1 VSAVRGAAKG
11 KENVYSSLCRVIA
24 ALCCSL
30 LTVALAACG
39 GGGRSGVLPNAGV
52 VADSGLAADDTALV
66 PASAAART
74 ASRTEMARRAADFVD
89 SVGVNVHLG
98 YYWTLYGDNTAVQ
111 NLLAGLGIRHI
122 RDGMSPGWTNLCS
135 AFSQLASHGIRSD
148 FIVGSWMSPTDIT
161 TWDSC
166 TGRTADAYEGLNE
179 WDISHP
185 ATDTNWPQTD
195 ASVQQQLYST
205 VKATRRITVVAPSLT
220 SQSAYAALGS
230 VAATS
235 DVGNAHVYFA
245 ARNPGT
251 IGWGGGNAFGVYG
264 SLRYDL
270 AVARQTTGTKPMY
283 ATETGYGDTSDTVYV
298 PPATK
303 ARYTLRTLLETW
315 NARVV
320 RTYLYELVDEGGGY
334 FGSYGLTDGSGN
346 VKPAYVAVKNL
357 LAHLSDPGR
366 PVVLGSLAYTLA
378 APAQVHH
385 ALFEKR
391 DGSFVLALWLEVS
404 EWDPNANVP
413 IAVAP
418 QSTAVTFGRVPSML
432 RATSF
437 DDGGNVTTQALAPSG
452 VLTLSVGGSPTLLD
466 IRP

>member
-11 KENVYSSLCRVIA
+11 KEDVYSSLCRVIA
-24 ALCCSL
+24 TLCCSL

-39 GGGRSGVLPNAGV
+39 GGGRSGVVPNAGV
-52 VADSGLAADDTALV
+52 VADSGLAANDAALV
-66 PASAAART
+66 TASAAAQT
-74 ASRTEMARRAADFVD
+74 TSSSEAARRAAGFVD
-89 SVGVNVHLG
+89 FVGVNVHLG

-111 NLLAGLGIRHI
+111 NLLTGLGVRHI

-135 AFSQLASHGIRSD
+135 EFSQLASHGIHSD
-148 FIVGSWMSPTDIT
+148 FIVGSWMSPSDIT

-195 ASVQQQLYST
+195 RSVQQSVYAT
-205 VKATRRITVVAPSLT
+205 VKAMRPVTVFAPSLT
-220 SQSAYAALGS
+220 SESAYGALGS

-251 IGWGGGNAFGVYG
+251 TGWGAGDSFGVYG
-264 SLRYDL
+264 SLKYDL
-270 AVARQTTGTKPMY
+270 AIARQTTGTKPMLV
-283 ATETGYGDTSDTVYV
+283 TETGYGDTPDTVYV

-303 ARYTLRTLLETW
+303 ARYTLRTLLEAW
-315 NARVV
+315 NAKLS
-320 RTYLYELVDEGGGY
+320 RTYLYELIDEGGGY
-334 FGSYGLTDGSGN
+334 FGSYGLADGSGN
-346 VKPAYVAVKNL
+346 VKPAYTAVKNL
-357 LAHLSDPGR
+357 LAHLNDPGKAA
-366 PVVLGSLAYTLA
+366 VLGSLAYTLA

-404 EWDPNANVP
+404 EWDPSANVP

-418 QSTAVTFGRVPSML
+418 QATVLTFGRVPSML
-432 RATSF
+432 RTTSF
-437 DDGGNVTTQALAPSG
+437 DDGGNVTTQALTPSRA
-452 VLTLSVGGSPTLLD
+452 LTLSVGGSPTLLD
-466 IRP
+466 VMP

>member
-1 VSAVRGAAKG
+1 MSAVRGAAKG
-11 KENVYSSLCRVIA
+11 KENVYSSLCRFRA

-30 LTVALAACG
+30 LAVALAACG
-39 GGGRSGVLPNAGV
+39 GGGRSGVVPNAGV
-52 VADSGLAADDTALV
+52 VADSGLAANDTTLV
-66 PASAAART
+66 TAAT
-74 ASRTEMARRAADFVD
+74 AKSTSLTEMPRRAASFAD

-98 YYWTLYGDNTAVQ
+98 YYWTRYSDITAVQ
-111 NLLAGLGIRHI
+111 NLLTGLGIRHI
-122 RDGMSPGWTNLCS
+122 RDGISPGWTNLCS
-135 AFSQLASHGIRSD
+135 EFSQLGAHGIRGD
-148 FIVGSWMSPTDIT
+148 FIVGSWMSPTDVT

-195 ASVQQQLYST
+195 ASVQQSLYST
-205 VKATRRITVVAPSLT
+205 VKAMRPVTVFAPSLT
-220 SQSAYAALGS
+220 SESAYAALGS

-251 IGWGGGNAFGVYG
+251 TGWGAGDSFGVYG
-264 SLRYDL
+264 SLKYDL
-270 AVARQTTGTKPMY
+270 AIARQTTGTKPIVV
-283 ATETGYGDTSDTVYV
+283 TETGYGDTSDTVYV

-303 ARYTLRTLLETW
+303 ARYTLRTLLEAW
-315 NARVV
+315 NAKLS
-320 RTYLYELVDEGGGY
+320 RTYLYELIDEGGGY
-334 FGSYGLTDGSGN
+334 FGSYGLADGNGN
-346 VKPAYVAVKNL
+346 VKPAYTAVKNL

-366 PVVLGSLAYTLA
+366 AVTLRSLAYTLA

-418 QSTAVTFGRVPSML
+418 QATVLTFGRVPSML
-432 RATSF
+432 RTTSF
-437 DDGGNVTTQALAPSG
+437 DDGGNVTTQALAQSG
-452 VLTLSVGGSPTLLD
+452 AVTLSVGGSPTLLD
-466 IRP
+466 IMP